1 MKCVIVVLGLLL
13 LTISAYSQK
22 KEDSIVVKKRF
33 LNNIFRQF
41 RNSLTISKADSAS
54 KATVL
59 NTKSESAFLNF
70 EGKIIRRIETEEMGF
85 EKTFTDTT
93 KRIAYFGTKILNAL
107 HSNTKAWVIW
117 DNLFIK
123 EKTVLNAYEVADN
136 ERYLRSIDFIQDARI
151 LIRTVKGSEDSVDL
165 IVVTKDLFSIN
176 GSLTVNGVSRAR
188 GRIAESN
195 LGGMGQKL
203 QVAVLYDKNRTPS
216 MGYDVSYTKN
226 SIGGSFING
235 TFGATFINTGP
246 SEGLEDERSFY
257 LALDRPL
264 ISPYSNLAGG
274 FAMSYNFSQNL
285 FAKPDSAFYNY
296 KYNIYDG
303 WIGVNIGADM
313 LMASKNQNRIRK
325 FISARYFTNHFER
338 KPLQIG
344 DKFDPIYNNK
354 KGILGEITFF
364 RQEFI
369 KTNYIYGFGT
379 TEDVPYG
386 YNIAVTGG
394 WYKQLDLGR
403 PYAGINA
410 NKYVFT
416 EKGEFFQYF
425 LRSGAFFNRRR
436 LEDAS
441 VLVGA
446 NLYSRLY
453 VFKNFKLRDYLR
465 FSYTNL
471 ARRVTSE
478 PLRID
483 NPLGLRYFRSDSV
496 LGSQRLSLYTETYLI
511 SDRKIFGFQLSPF
524 VFGDLTFLAKEK
536 SSLFKADLFS
546 GLGGGIRT
554 RNENF
559 IFGTIELRMMYF
571 PRTTED
577 MNSFKIRIKAN
588 LRFRY
593 NSRYIKA
600 PDLIQLN
607 NDDANNV
614 Y

>member
-1 MKCVIVVLGLLL
+1 MLLL
-13 LTISAYSQK
+13 AGVAYSQDK
-22 KEDSIVVKKRF
+22 NEDTILVKRRF
-33 LNNIFRQF
+33 MNNIFHQL
-41 RNSLTISKADSAS
+41 RNALTISKADSAV

-59 NTKSESAFLNF
+59 NTKSESPFVPY
-70 EGKIIRRIETEEMGF
+70 EGKIIRRIETEELGF

-93 KRIAYFGTKILNAL
+93 KRIRYFGTRILNAL
-107 HSNTKAWVIW
+107 HANTKSWVIR
-117 DNLFIK
+117 DNLFIR
-123 EKTVLNAYEVADN
+123 ENSTLNAYKVADN

-151 LIRTVKGSEDSVDL
+151 LIRTVKGNQDSVDL

-176 GSLTVNGVSRAR
+176 GSLTVNKFNRGR

-195 LGGMGQKL
+195 LGGMGQKVQIAL
-203 QVAVLYDKNRTPS
+203 LYDKNRTPT
-216 MGYDVSYTKN
+216 MGYDASYTKN

-235 TFGATFINTGP
+235 TVGTTFINTGP

-257 LALDRPL
+257 ISLDRPL

-274 FAMSYNFSQNL
+274 YAMSYNFSQNL
-285 FAKPDSAFYNY
+285 FNKPDSIYYDYAYHV
-296 KYNIYDG
+296 YDG
-303 WIGVNIGADM
+303 WLGINLGADK
-313 LMASKNQNRIRK
+313 LMASKNEDRIRK
-325 FISARYFTNHFER
+325 FISARYFTNHFSE
-338 KPLQIG
+338 KPVQIG
-344 DKFDPIYNNK
+344 DKFDPIYNDK
-354 KGILGEITFF
+354 KGVLGELTFF
-364 RQEFI
+364 RQEFV

-386 YNIAVTGG
+386 YNIAFTGG
-394 WYKQLDLGR
+394 WYRQLALDR

-416 EKGEFFQYF
+416 DKGEFFQYY
-425 LRSGAFFNRRR
+425 LRSGAFFNKNR

-453 VFKNFKLRDYLR
+453 VFKNFKLRDYLKI
-465 FSYTNL
+465 SYTNL
-471 ARRVTSE
+471 TNRVTSE

-483 NPLGLRYFRSDSV
+483 NPLGLQYIRADS
-496 LGSQRLSLYTETYLI
+496 LYGSQRLSLYSETYLV
-511 SDRKIFGFQLSPF
+511 SSRKIFGFQLSPF
-524 VFGDLTFLAKEK
+524 LFGNLTFLAKEK
-536 SSLFKADLFS
+536 KSLLKSDLFT
-546 GLGGGIRT
+546 GFGGGVRT
-554 RNENF
+554 RNENL

-571 PRTTED
+571 PRTVQD

-607 NDDANNV
+607 NDEANNI